1 MESSM
6 KRIAEYQ
13 MALRV
18 VGELL
23 DGSGNAG
30 ELAERMTEKDEDGMS
45 YSEEH
50 VNDALGV
57 LDEWSLLDFFGLE
70 DNDPVALRGL

>member
-1 MESSM
+1 
-6 KRIAEYQ
+6 
-13 MALRV
+13 
-18 VGELL
+18 
-23 DGSGNAG
+23 
-30 ELAERMTEKDEDGMS
+30 MTEKDEDGMS

-57 LDEWSLLDFFGLE
+57 LDEWSLLDFSGLE